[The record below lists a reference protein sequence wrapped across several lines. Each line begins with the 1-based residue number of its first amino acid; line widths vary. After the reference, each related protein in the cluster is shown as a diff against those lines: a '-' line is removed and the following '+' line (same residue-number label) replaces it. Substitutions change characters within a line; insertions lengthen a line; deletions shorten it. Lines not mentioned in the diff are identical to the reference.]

1 MAVETKEYRAEARF
15 QRVSPQKARLVLDL
29 IKGRGVEEALTVAAF
44 TKKRIAPVIYK
55 LLTSAVDNAKYVS
68 GEQGI
73 DLDVDNLYVKLA
85 LANDGPRMKRIRPAP
100 MGRAFR
106 YQRRLTHII
115 LSVAERE
122 SAPGLVTKVEEPVAV
137 GQTRLAATKAT
148 KAKIAAPK
156 AAKVKTEAPKAEPK
170 AAKPAKEKTEA
181 PKAEPKAAIPAK
193 TKKVTETKAEEP
205 QAAPKATKTKAAKK
219 A

>member
-1 MAVETKEYRAEARF
+1 MAVETKEYRAEAKF

-29 IKGRGVEEALTVAAF
+29 IKGRGVEEALTTAAF
-44 TKKRIAPVIYK
+44 TKKRIAPVIHK

-68 GEQGI
+68 GEQGT
-73 DLDVDNLYVKLA
+73 DLDVDNLYVKTA

-122 SAPGLVTKVEEPVAV
+122 AAAGLVTKVEEPK
-137 GQTRLAATKAT
+137 AAAKAT
-148 KAKIAAPK
+148 KAKVEEPK
-156 AAKVKTEAPKAEPK
+156 PAAKATKAKVEEPK
-170 AAKPAKEKTEA
+170 AA
-181 PKAEPKAAIPAK
+181 AK
-193 TKKVTETKAEEP
+193 TAG
-205 QAAPKATKTKAAKK
+205 ATKKK
-219 A
+219 AGKKA

>member
-1 MAVETKEYRAEARF
+1 MAVETKEYRAEAKF

-29 IKGRGVEEALTVAAF
+29 IKGRGVQEALETAAF
-44 TKKRIAPVIYK
+44 TKKRIAPVIHK

-106 YQRRLTHII
+106 YQRRLTHIV
-115 LSVAERE
+115 LSVAERGV
-122 SAPGLVTKVEEPVAV
+122 SKSLVTKVEEP
-137 GQTRLAATKAT
+137 KAEGKT
-148 KAKIAAPK
+148 PK
-156 AAKVKTEAPKAEPK
+156 ASK
-170 AAKPAKEKTEA
+170 
-181 PKAEPKAAIPAK
+181 
-193 TKKVTETKAEEP
+193 
-205 QAAPKATKTKAAKK
+205 APKATAAKTTKPKAAAKTAGTTKKK
-219 A
+219 ASKKA